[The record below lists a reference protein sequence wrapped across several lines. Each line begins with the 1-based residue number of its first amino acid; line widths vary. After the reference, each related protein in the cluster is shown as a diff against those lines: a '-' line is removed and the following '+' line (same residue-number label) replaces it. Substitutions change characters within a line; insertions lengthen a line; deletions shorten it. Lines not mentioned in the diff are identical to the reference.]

1 MKSKKRHKIQN
12 TTSQIYWPH
21 CELCTVWST
30 IMAVSDHSHYMQP
43 YRAFVGL
50 FLILAKKS
58 HLSICYSRLEEEM
71 SDYTFCS
78 SKLILMSSLFKNSK
92 LFNCLCQDKNTH
104 SHTCMQ
110 KSILFSTWM
119 MGKFIL
125 CDSIL
130 PDCQLNKQSQES
142 FDIRMKSSLWTAC
155 VYIFKE
161 KNNYFHDRSF
171 VHEVFFRESGGTFH
185 SKDLNFWGQNPSPF
199 NLW

>member
-71 SDYTFCS
+71 SDYTFCN
-78 SKLILMSSLFKNSK
+78 SKLILSQ
-92 LFNCLCQDKNTH
+92 NCWNVYAKIKIH
-104 SHTCMQ
+104 
-110 KSILFSTWM
+110 ILLNERKICFLWVY
-119 MGKFIL
+119 
-125 CDSIL
+125 SIL
-130 PDCQLNKQSQES
+130 PDCHVNKQSQES
-142 FDIRMKSSLWTAC
+142 FAIRVKKSLWTAC
-155 VYIFKE
+155 VFTFLGVHIQR
-161 KNNYFHDRSF
+161 KNNYFH
-171 VHEVFFRESGGTFH
+171 GI
-185 SKDLNFWGQNPSPF
+185 
-199 NLW
+199 

>member
-71 SDYTFCS
+71 SDYTFCNL
-78 SKLILMSSLFKNSK
+78 KLIPTQFFKNVYAK
-92 LFNCLCQDKNTH
+92 IKINILLNACKNQSMRGKFVLSEYTY
-104 SHTCMQ
+104 
-110 KSILFSTWM
+110 SIL
-119 MGKFIL
+119 L
-125 CDSIL
+125 DY
-130 PDCQLNKQSQES
+130 QVNKLSQES
-142 FDIRMKSSLWTAC
+142 FAIRMKWSL
-155 VYIFKE
+155 YISYHM
-161 KNNYFHDRSF
+161 N
-171 VHEVFFRESGGTFH
+171 
-185 SKDLNFWGQNPSPF
+185 DL
-199 NLW
+199 